1 MSDNVKLS
9 VIITALNEESNILD
23 AFDNVSKAIK
33 DYRIDGEIIIVDDGS
48 TDRTQELIRRIII
61 KDKRAKTLRHN
72 TPQGTGA
79 SFRDGVDIA
88 SGDIVVWFPG
98 DNENDFYEILR
109 YAGLLEHVDMVVPF
123 VFNKDVRPLF
133 RNVLSDFYRFIIN
146 VTFRVNFNYTN
157 GTTLYR
163 KSMLL
168 DIKHK
173 SNGFFFQTEILVK
186 SAKRGYLFAQVPCR
200 LGVRT
205 SGTSKSI
212 SFPSFIRVLAGY
224 FRLIKDVYF
233 MGAAKIARFKFSN
246 GSKSQERCI

>member
-9 VIITALNEESNILD
+9 VIITALNEESNILN
-23 AFDNVSKAIK
+23 AFYSVSRAAK
-33 DYRIDGEIIIVDDGS
+33 DYCINGEIIIVDDGS
-48 TDRTQELIRRIII
+48 TDSTYKLICQIISEN
-61 KDKRAKTLRHN
+61 KHVKTLRHN
-72 TPQGTGA
+72 TPRGVGA
-79 SFRDGVDIA
+79 SFRDGVDVA

-123 VFNKDVRPLF
+123 VFNKEVRPLF

-146 VTFRVNFNYTN
+146 ITFRVNFNYTN

-186 SAKRGYLFAQVPCR
+186 SAKRGYLFAQVPCK

-212 SFPSFIRVLAGY
+212 SFPSFVKVLASY
-224 FRLIKDVYF
+224 LRLINDVYF
-233 MGAAKIARFKFSN
+233 MSTAKMARSKFSN